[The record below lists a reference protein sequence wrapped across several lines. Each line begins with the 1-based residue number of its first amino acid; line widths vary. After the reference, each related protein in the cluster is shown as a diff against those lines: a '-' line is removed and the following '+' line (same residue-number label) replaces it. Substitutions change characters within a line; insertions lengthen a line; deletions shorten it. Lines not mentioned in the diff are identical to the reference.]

1 MVTVEAEIKNV
12 VISLRAQLTVSHA
25 ELPRW
30 GLVVWTAGNV
40 SARVPGRNLLCDPL
54 AWR

>member
-12 VISLRAQLTVSHA
+12 VISLRAQLTVLLA

-30 GLVVWTAGNV
+30 GLGGVDGRQCVRPGAGTE
-40 SARVPGRNLLCDPL
+40 PTL
-54 AWR
+54 